1 MKAVIMAGG
10 FGTRM
15 RPLTIN
21 LPKPMIPMVNR
32 PIMEIIVDLLK
43 KHKITDITSV
53 VFYQPEVIADYFQD
67 GTQFDVQMKYK
78 AAESDL
84 GTAGSVKNC
93 QSMIGKERFVVISGD
108 VLTDFDLSAAIKFHE
123 DNKAKAT
130 MILTRVENPLAFG
143 VVITDKAGRIERFLE
158 KPTWGEVF
166 SDTVN
171 TGIYILD
178 ADVLDLIPEKTE
190 FDFSKDLFP
199 LMLREKLALFGYIAQ
214 GYWKDIGNLDQYRWS
229 HQDVFAGQ
237 VDVKIP
243 GSRLNKIGKEIWAGE
258 GTTIDVTAKLN
269 GAVVL
274 GRNCHIGKNA
284 EI

>member
-21 LPKPMIPMVNR
+21 LPKPMIPVVNR
-32 PIMEIIVDLLK
+32 PMMEIIVDLLK
-43 KHKITDITSV
+43 KHKLTDLLSV
-53 VFYQPEVIADYFQD
+53 VFYQPETITEYFHDGADF
-67 GTQFDVQMKYK
+67 GVQMQYK

-93 QSMIGKERFVVISGD
+93 QAMVDKERFVVISGD
-108 VLTDFDLSAAIKFHE
+108 VLTDFDLTAAIKFHE
-123 DNKAKAT
+123 QNKAKAT

-143 VVITDKAGRIERFLE
+143 VVITGKDGKIERFLE

-171 TGIYILD
+171 TGIYILEPE
-178 ADVLDLIPEKTE
+178 VLDLIPERSE

-199 LMLREKLALFGYIAQ
+199 LLLEEDAGLYGYISD
-214 GYWKDIGNLDQYRWS
+214 GYWRDVGNLNEYQEA
-229 HQDVFAGQ
+229 H
-237 VDVKIP
+237 
-243 GSRLNKIGKEIWAGE
+243 
-258 GTTIDVTAKLN
+258 
-269 GAVVL
+269 
-274 GRNCHIGKNA
+274 
-284 EI
+284 